1 MLNANLTRRALLRA
15 LGTSAAAL
23 GLAACGSAG
32 ADGGS
37 AQQGAQGQGAAAAGE
52 DVCVRVASLKGPTTI
67 GLVEMMDATSG
78 VPEGDEPTTPAETS
92 GIRYSYQVVSSPD
105 DLLPKVIQGDV
116 DIACVPSNAA
126 AVLYNKTGSGVL
138 TIDVNT
144 LGVLSVV
151 TGDAGVKGFSDL
163 AGRTVYLS
171 GQGSSPEYTLDYL
184 LDAAGIA
191 DQVTVEFKS
200 EHTEVA
206 SLLATDPN
214 AVGIL
219 PEPFTTATLAKNDAL
234 SAPVALA
241 DVWAEYVK
249 DGSQYVL
256 GTTVVR
262 KDFAD
267 EHPDAVKDF
276 LQRHKESVYK
286 VNADPAS
293 AAPLVVKAGVVP
305 SEQVAAKAIPGCHV
319 VCETGA
325 EMKDALEGYLEV
337 LFGANPGSVGG
348 SLPGDDF
355 YYGA

>member
-1 MLNANLTRRALLRA
+1 MRNANLTRRALVRA
-15 LGTSAAAL
+15 LGTGAAAL
-23 GLAACGSAG
+23 GLAACGGSGAG
-32 ADGGS
+32 GAS
-37 AQQGAQGQGAAAAGE
+37 AQQGAEGQGAAGE

-67 GLVEMMDATSG
+67 GLVEMMDQTSG
-78 VPEGDEPTTPAETS
+78 VPEGDEATTPEETS
-92 GIRYSYQVVSSPD
+92 GIRYSYQVLSSPD

-126 AVLYNKTGSGVL
+126 AVLYNKTGGGVL
-138 TIDVNT
+138 VIDVNT

-151 TGDAGVKGFSDL
+151 TGDAGVRSFSDL

-191 DQVTVEFKS
+191 DQVTVEFRS

-206 SLLATDPN
+206 SLLATDPD

-234 SAPVALA
+234 QAPVALA
-241 DVWAEYVK
+241 DVWAEYAA

-267 EHPDAVKDF
+267 QHPDAVRDF
-276 LQRHKESVYK
+276 LERHGQSVDE

-293 AAPLVVKAGVVP
+293 AAPLVVKAGVVA
-305 SEQVAAKAIPGCHV
+305 SEEVAAKAIPGCHV

-325 EMKDALEGYLEV
+325 EMRGALEGYLGV
-337 LFGANPGSVGG
+337 LFDANASSVGG